1 MIFDFPVS
9 NKMIPVNMK
18 VNFATIREIQDVLMS
33 KIFCYQNAESYLFD
47 DGTYAVLPG
56 DLGLLIRRNYID
68 WNNMNPKRK
77 YSIIPHESGF
87 IFRTYENEIYPGK
100 MISLSRSTRM
110 KTTLMPLHLNRWGPK
125 RNA

>member
-1 MIFDFPVS
+1 
-9 NKMIPVNMK
+9 MK

-87 IFRTYENEIYPGK
+87 IFRTYENEIYPGENDFF
-100 MISLSRSTRM
+100 ISIDKNENDTYAV
-110 KTTLMPLHLNRWGPK
+110 TLESLGTKKECLK
-125 RNA
+125 LVSD

>member
-1 MIFDFPVS
+1 
-9 NKMIPVNMK
+9 MIPENMK

-33 KIFCYQNAESYLFD
+33 KIFCYQNAESYLFY

-56 DLGLLIRRNYID
+56 DLSLLIRRNYID

-87 IFRTYENEIYPGK
+87 IFRTYENEIYPGENDFI
-100 MISLSRSTRM
+100 ISIDKNENDTYAV
-110 KTTLMPLHLNRWGPK
+110 TLESLGTKKECLK
-125 RNA
+125 LVSD